1 MDERP
6 QEGSRPTGPDRPRRP
21 GPPERARRDDR
32 PHLRDEARRG
42 TPPRDRGETPP
53 PNDRR
58 DTPPPSARGG
68 AAPPPGPAGP
78 PAPQSGRPGD
88 RRPPQSGRP
97 PQEQPSGP
105 RRRPGPPAPGAPRPP
120 AGDPRPGTGPA
131 ARPGGRPPGPPD
143 GAGRPAEDESWLPR
157 REREARAAARR
168 AAAWSSRS
176 TRDETP
182 GRGGHSDSRPTD
194 IRSIRAT
201 RRGIGETVK
210 VPGRPDTAAEHR
222 RHRASEPDAPPEER
236 DRAARLSGELPIVPR
251 RPGDRPGGPVS
262 GGAASGG
269 AVPGGAAPGGAGPG
283 DRSGRAVPGGRPGGA
298 VSGGP
303 VPGGAG
309 ASAPAGSRPDAPSRP
324 GGPAVPS
331 GPGQSGPGQAGPASV
346 PPGGPRRPGE
356 TRPGGPD
363 PRSGGRPD
371 TGPQAVPGR
380 PAATGQPG
388 GATAAPSGAQPSG
401 AVRPDGTPGRPDT
414 GRPDGPQG
422 RPADA
427 RPAGPGGS
435 APEAPR
441 DTARSAPPRPPHTGL
456 AAGAAAG
463 TAAAGSAAAGGSVAK
478 ARGGRG
484 DARDED
490 TTLSPPAGPSAAPD
504 PARRTLAAAL
514 GLTAASTL
522 VPGSGHLALRR
533 RRTGGLILG
542 TLVAIV
548 VGLAALVLLARRST
562 LLQNLLSTTT
572 LTVIAGALVVAGI
585 AWIAQVA
592 RTYALARPRGMPLGR
607 KILGTGTAALLC
619 LTVAVPFG
627 YGVELV
633 NSQRGLLNS
642 LFQGGGTSAAEAL
655 GKPRLNVLLLG
666 SDAGDDRTGTRT
678 DTMMVAS
685 IDTRSGR
692 TTLFSL
698 PRNIQRAEF
707 PPGSPAAEKFPNGF
721 HDPSQPLSG
730 DYLLNAIY
738 AYAQQH
744 PEIAPSGPTSSPGIN
759 LLQSSI
765 AYMTGLPLDYYLE
778 VNMAG
783 FSSMIDAVGGVTVNV
798 GPEPIPVGGVTAF
811 GRHVTPDRY
820 ISPGVQTLG
829 GEDALWFARSRRDGT
844 DYQRMGRQRCLIQAV
859 ISQTTATEL
868 ISRFQSIA
876 AVTRD
881 NVATDMPQQVLPALA
896 VLADEGFRLESV
908 AFDPSLPDPNSS
920 TGYFVTADPDVSY
933 MREVVR
939 NAIADPAPEP
949 ASGTAPALAAPTT
962 QPSPSTESSRS
973 SSASASPTPD
983 PAAALPQS
991 VEESCAAT
999 GAADVPAG
1007 GEPGT
1012 SQDPSA
1018 TGSTGVSGSD
1028 QVDGLRP
1035 DQN

>member
-1 MDERP
+1 
-6 QEGSRPTGPDRPRRP
+6 
-21 GPPERARRDDR
+21 
-32 PHLRDEARRG
+32 
-42 TPPRDRGETPP
+42 
-53 PNDRR
+53 
-58 DTPPPSARGG
+58 
-68 AAPPPGPAGP
+68 
-78 PAPQSGRPGD
+78 
-88 RRPPQSGRP
+88 
-97 PQEQPSGP
+97 
-105 RRRPGPPAPGAPRPP
+105 PAPGASRPP
-120 AGDPRPGTGPA
+120 AGDPRPGSGPA
-131 ARPGGRPPGPPD
+131 AGPGGRPPGPPD
-143 GAGRPAEDESWLPR
+143 NAGRPAEDESWLPR

-176 TRDETP
+176 AREETP

-201 RRGIGETVK
+201 RRGIGDTVK

-251 RPGDRPGGPVS
+251 RPGGPD
-262 GGAASGG
+262 
-269 AVPGGAAPGGAGPG
+269 PGGAAPGGAG
-283 DRSGRAVPGGRPGGA
+283 
-298 VSGGP
+298 
-303 VPGGAG
+303 
-309 ASAPAGSRPDAPSRP
+309 ASAPTGSRPDAPSRP

-331 GPGQSGPGQAGPASV
+331 GPGRSRPGRAGPGPL

-356 TRPGGPD
+356 TRPGAPD

-371 TGPQAVPGR
+371 SGPQAVPGR
-380 PAATGQPG
+380 PTATGQPG
-388 GATAAPSGAQPSG
+388 GATAPPSGARSSG
-401 AVRPDGTPGRPDT
+401 AARPDGAPGRPDT

-422 RPADA
+422 RPADT
-427 RPAGPGGS
+427 RPAGPGRS

-463 TAAAGSAAAGGSVAK
+463 TAAAGSAGGGSAAT

-484 DARDED
+484 EAREGN
-490 TTLSPPAGPSAAPD
+490 TALSPAAGGSAAPD

-514 GLTAASTL
+514 GLTAASTV

-542 TLVAIV
+542 TVVAII

-592 RTYALARPRGMPLGR
+592 RTYALARPRGMPLGQ

-685 IDTRSGR
+685 IDTGSGR

-738 AYAQQH
+738 AYAEQH
-744 PEIAPSGPTSSPGIN
+744 PEIAPSGPTPSPGIN

-949 ASGTAPALAAPTT
+949 APGTAPALAAPTT

-1035 DQN
+1035 DQD

>member
-1 MDERP
+1 M
-6 QEGSRPTGPDRPRRP
+6 
-21 GPPERARRDDR
+21 
-32 PHLRDEARRG
+32 
-42 TPPRDRGETPP
+42 
-53 PNDRR
+53 
-58 DTPPPSARGG
+58 
-68 AAPPPGPAGP
+68 
-78 PAPQSGRPGD
+78 
-88 RRPPQSGRP
+88 
-97 PQEQPSGP
+97 
-105 RRRPGPPAPGAPRPP
+105 
-120 AGDPRPGTGPA
+120 
-131 ARPGGRPPGPPD
+131 PPGPPD

-168 AAAWSSRS
+168 AAAWSPRS
-176 TRDETP
+176 PREEIP

-194 IRSIRAT
+194 IRSLRAT

-236 DRAARLSGELPIVPR
+236 DRAARLSGELPVVPR
-251 RPGDRPGGPVS
+251 RPGDRPGGS
-262 GGAASGG
+262 
-269 AVPGGAAPGGAGPG
+269 VPGGAAPG
-283 DRSGRAVPGGRPGGA
+283 DRPGRAVPGGRPGGA

-303 VPGGAG
+303 VSGGPVSGGPVSGGAG
-309 ASAPAGSRPDAPSRP
+309 ASAPAGSRPDAPPRP
-324 GGPAVPS
+324 GGPSVP
-331 GPGQSGPGQAGPASV
+331 GGPGQAGPGQAGPGPV

-356 TRPGGPD
+356 PRPGGPD

-380 PAATGQPG
+380 PAVTGRPG
-388 GATAAPSGAQPSG
+388 GATAPPPGARSSG
-401 AVRPDGTPGRPDT
+401 AVRPDGAPGRPDT
-414 GRPDGPQG
+414 GRPDGPQE

-441 DTARSAPPRPPHTGL
+441 DTARPAPPRPPHTDL

-463 TAAAGSAAAGGSVAK
+463 TATAASAASGSAASGRDRS
-478 ARGGRG
+478 ARDGRG
-484 DARDED
+484 DARDAD
-490 TTLSPPAGPSAAPD
+490 TTLSPPAGPSTAPD

-514 GLTAASTL
+514 GLTAASTV

-542 TLVAIV
+542 TLVAIIV
-548 VGLAALVLLARRST
+548 ALAALVLLARRST

-607 KILGTGTAALLC
+607 KILGTGTAALMC

-627 YGVELV
+627 FGIELV

-655 GKPRLNVLLLG
+655 GKARLNVLLLG

-707 PPGSPAAEKFPNGF
+707 PPGSPAAETFPNGF

-730 DYLLNAIY
+730 DYLLNAVY
-738 AYAQQH
+738 AYAEQH
-744 PEIAPSGPTSSPGIN
+744 PEVAPPGPTSSPGIN

-820 ISPGVQTLG
+820 ISPGVQNLG

-896 VLADEGFRLESV
+896 ILADEGFRLESV

-949 ASGTAPALAAPTT
+949 APGTAPALAAPTT

-1012 SQDPSA
+1012 SQDPSG
-1018 TGSTGVSGSD
+1018 TGSIGVSGSD

>member
-1 MDERP
+1 M
-6 QEGSRPTGPDRPRRP
+6 
-21 GPPERARRDDR
+21 
-32 PHLRDEARRG
+32 
-42 TPPRDRGETPP
+42 
-53 PNDRR
+53 
-58 DTPPPSARGG
+58 
-68 AAPPPGPAGP
+68 
-78 PAPQSGRPGD
+78 
-88 RRPPQSGRP
+88 
-97 PQEQPSGP
+97 
-105 RRRPGPPAPGAPRPP
+105 
-120 AGDPRPGTGPA
+120 
-131 ARPGGRPPGPPD
+131 RPGGRPPGPPD
-143 GAGRPAEDESWLPR
+143 GAGPPAGEESWLPR

-168 AAAWSSRS
+168 AAAWSSRPA
-176 TRDETP
+176 REQTP

-210 VPGRPDTAAEHR
+210 VSGRPDTAAEHR
-222 RHRASEPDAPPEER
+222 RHRAAEPDAPPEER

-251 RPGDRPGGPVS
+251 RPGDRPGDS
-262 GGAASGG
+262 
-269 AVPGGAAPGGAGPG
+269 VPG
-283 DRSGRAVPGGRPGGA
+283 DRPGGA
-298 VSGGP
+298 VSGG
-303 VPGGAG
+303 AG
-309 ASAPAGSRPDAPSRP
+309 APAGPRPDAPSRP

-331 GPGQSGPGQAGPASV
+331 GPGQAGPGTV

-356 TRPGGPD
+356 LRPGGPG

-380 PAATGQPG
+380 PAAAGQSG
-388 GATAAPSGAQPSG
+388 GAAAPPSGARSSG
-401 AVRPDGTPGRPDT
+401 AVRPDGASGRSDT
-414 GRPDGPQG
+414 GRPDGRQG

-456 AAGAAAG
+456 AAGGAAG
-463 TAAAGSAAAGGSVAK
+463 TAAAASAAARPATGSAAGRGDRSAP
-478 ARGGRG
+478 GGRG
-484 DARDED
+484 DARDGD
-490 TTLSPPAGPSAAPD
+490 TTLSPPTGRPAASD

-514 GLTAASTL
+514 GLTAASTV

-548 VGLAALVLLARRST
+548 VGLAALALLARRST

-592 RTYALARPRGMPLGR
+592 RTYALARPRGMPLGQ
-607 KILGTGTAALLC
+607 KIVGTGTAALLC

-738 AYAQQH
+738 AYAEQN
-744 PEIAPSGPTSSPGIN
+744 PGIAPSGPTSSPGIN

-798 GPEPIPVGGVTAF
+798 GSEPIPVGGVTAF
-811 GRHVTPDRY
+811 GRYVTPDRY

-920 TGYFVTADPDVSY
+920 TGYFVTADPDVAY

-939 NAIADPAPEP
+939 NAIADPAPAP
-949 ASGTAPALAAPTT
+949 GTATSSAAPTT
-962 QPSPSTESSRS
+962 QPSPSTESSPS

-1007 GEPGT
+1007 GDPAT
-1012 SQDPSA
+1012 SQAPSA
-1018 TGSTGVSGSD
+1018 TGSTGVPGSD

>member
-1 MDERP
+1 M
-6 QEGSRPTGPDRPRRP
+6 
-21 GPPERARRDDR
+21 
-32 PHLRDEARRG
+32 
-42 TPPRDRGETPP
+42 
-53 PNDRR
+53 
-58 DTPPPSARGG
+58 
-68 AAPPPGPAGP
+68 
-78 PAPQSGRPGD
+78 
-88 RRPPQSGRP
+88 
-97 PQEQPSGP
+97 
-105 RRRPGPPAPGAPRPP
+105 
-120 AGDPRPGTGPA
+120 
-131 ARPGGRPPGPPD
+131 
-143 GAGRPAEDESWLPR
+143 
-157 REREARAAARR
+157 
-168 AAAWSSRS
+168 
-176 TRDETP
+176 
-182 GRGGHSDSRPTD
+182 
-194 IRSIRAT
+194 
-201 RRGIGETVK
+201 K

-222 RHRASEPDAPPEER
+222 RHRASEPDAPPQER

-251 RPGDRPGGPVS
+251 RPGDRPGGAVS
-262 GGAASGG
+262 
-269 AVPGGAAPGGAGPG
+269 
-283 DRSGRAVPGGRPGGA
+283 GGA
-298 VSGGP
+298 VSGGA
-303 VPGGAG
+303 VSG
-309 ASAPAGSRPDAPSRP
+309 GSRPDAPSRP
-324 GGPAVPS
+324 GAPSAPS
-331 GPGQSGPGQAGPASV
+331 GPERSGPGPV
-346 PPGGPRRPGE
+346 PPGGPRRPGDA
-356 TRPGGPD
+356 RPGGPGGPD
-363 PRSGGRPD
+363 PRSGGRP
-371 TGPQAVPGR
+371 
-380 PAATGQPG
+380 G
-388 GATAAPSGAQPSG
+388 GAPGAPGAPGASAGSAARSSG
-401 AVRPDGTPGRPDT
+401 AVRPDAVPGRPDT
-414 GRPDGPQG
+414 GRRDSGRPDGPQG

-427 RPAGPGGS
+427 RPAGPGGA
-435 APEAPR
+435 APEPAR
-441 DTARSAPPRPPHTGL
+441 DAARPAPPRPPHPGL

-463 TAAAGSAAAGGSVAK
+463 TAAAGSAAAGAAASWND
-478 ARGGRG
+478 RP
-484 DARDED
+484 ARDGRVDDGSGDDDHGDGE
-490 TTLSPPAGPSAAPD
+490 TALAPPAGPSAAPD

-514 GLTAASTL
+514 GLTAASTV

-548 VGLAALVLLARRST
+548 VGLAAVALLARRST

-592 RTYALARPRGMPLGR
+592 RTYALARPRGMPLGQ
-607 KILGTGTAALLC
+607 KIVGTGTAALLC
-619 LTVAVPFG
+619 LAVAVPFG

-738 AYAQQH
+738 AYAEQH

-908 AFDPSLPDPNSS
+908 AFDPSLPDPNSP
-920 TGYFVTADPDVSY
+920 TGYFVTADPDVPY

-939 NAIADPAPEP
+939 NAIADPPPEP
-949 ASGTAPALAAPTT
+949 APGTAPSLAAPTT
-962 QPSPSTESSRS
+962 QPSTSSQSSRS
-973 SSASASPTPD
+973 SSSSASPTPD
-983 PAAALPQS
+983 PASARPQS

-1007 GEPGT
+1007 GEPGN
-1012 SQDPSA
+1012 SQEPSA
-1018 TGSTGVSGSD
+1018 TGSE

>member
-1 MDERP
+1 M
-6 QEGSRPTGPDRPRRP
+6 
-21 GPPERARRDDR
+21 
-32 PHLRDEARRG
+32 
-42 TPPRDRGETPP
+42 
-53 PNDRR
+53 
-58 DTPPPSARGG
+58 
-68 AAPPPGPAGP
+68 
-78 PAPQSGRPGD
+78 
-88 RRPPQSGRP
+88 
-97 PQEQPSGP
+97 
-105 RRRPGPPAPGAPRPP
+105 
-120 AGDPRPGTGPA
+120 
-131 ARPGGRPPGPPD
+131 
-143 GAGRPAEDESWLPR
+143 
-157 REREARAAARR
+157 
-168 AAAWSSRS
+168 
-176 TRDETP
+176 
-182 GRGGHSDSRPTD
+182 
-194 IRSIRAT
+194 
-201 RRGIGETVK
+201 K

-222 RHRASEPDAPPEER
+222 RHRASEPDAPPQER

-251 RPGDRPGGPVS
+251 RPGDRPGGAVS
-262 GGAASGG
+262 
-269 AVPGGAAPGGAGPG
+269 
-283 DRSGRAVPGGRPGGA
+283 GGA
-298 VSGGP
+298 VSG
-303 VPGGAG
+303 
-309 ASAPAGSRPDAPSRP
+309 GSRPDAPSRP
-324 GGPAVPS
+324 GAPSAPS
-331 GPGQSGPGQAGPASV
+331 GPGRSGPGPV
-346 PPGGPRRPGE
+346 PPGGPRHPGDARPGG
-356 TRPGGPD
+356 PGGPD
-363 PRSGGRPD
+363 PRSGGRP
-371 TGPQAVPGR
+371 
-380 PAATGQPG
+380 G
-388 GATAAPSGAQPSG
+388 GAPGAPGAPAGSGARSSG
-401 AVRPDGTPGRPDT
+401 AVRPDAVPGRPDSGRPEG

-427 RPAGPGGS
+427 RPAGPGG
-435 APEAPR
+435 ATPEPAR
-441 DTARSAPPRPPHTGL
+441 DAARPAPPRPPRPGL

-463 TAAAGSAAAGGSVAK
+463 TAGTAGSAAAGAAASWNRPARDGSVD
-478 ARGGRG
+478 GHG
-484 DARDED
+484 DDDYGDGETA
-490 TTLSPPAGPSAAPD
+490 LAPPAGPPAAPD

-514 GLTAASTL
+514 GLTAASTV

-548 VGLAALVLLARRST
+548 VGLAAVALLARRST

-592 RTYALARPRGMPLGR
+592 RTYALARPRGMPLGQ
-607 KILGTGTAALLC
+607 KIVGTGTAALLC
-619 LTVAVPFG
+619 LAVAVPFG

-738 AYAQQH
+738 AYAEQH

-920 TGYFVTADPDVSY
+920 TGYFVTADPDVPY

-939 NAIADPAPEP
+939 NAIADPPPEP
-949 ASGTAPALAAPTT
+949 APGTAPSLAAPTT
-962 QPSPSTESSRS
+962 QPSTSSESSRS
-973 SSASASPTPD
+973 SRSSSSSASPTPD
-983 PAAALPQS
+983 PAAARPQS

-1007 GEPGT
+1007 AEPGN
-1012 SQDPSA
+1012 SQEPSA
-1018 TGSTGVSGSD
+1018 TGSE

>member
-1 MDERP
+1 M
-6 QEGSRPTGPDRPRRP
+6 
-21 GPPERARRDDR
+21 
-32 PHLRDEARRG
+32 
-42 TPPRDRGETPP
+42 
-53 PNDRR
+53 
-58 DTPPPSARGG
+58 
-68 AAPPPGPAGP
+68 
-78 PAPQSGRPGD
+78 
-88 RRPPQSGRP
+88 
-97 PQEQPSGP
+97 
-105 RRRPGPPAPGAPRPP
+105 
-120 AGDPRPGTGPA
+120 
-131 ARPGGRPPGPPD
+131 
-143 GAGRPAEDESWLPR
+143 
-157 REREARAAARR
+157 
-168 AAAWSSRS
+168 
-176 TRDETP
+176 
-182 GRGGHSDSRPTD
+182 
-194 IRSIRAT
+194 
-201 RRGIGETVK
+201 K

-222 RHRASEPDAPPEER
+222 RHRASEPDAPPQER

-251 RPGDRPGGPVS
+251 RPGDRPGGAVS
-262 GGAASGG
+262 
-269 AVPGGAAPGGAGPG
+269 
-283 DRSGRAVPGGRPGGA
+283 GGA
-298 VSGGP
+298 VSG
-303 VPGGAG
+303 
-309 ASAPAGSRPDAPSRP
+309 GSRPDAPSRP
-324 GGPAVPS
+324 GAPSAPS
-331 GPGQSGPGQAGPASV
+331 GPGRSGPGPV
-346 PPGGPRRPGE
+346 PPGGPRHPGDARPGG
-356 TRPGGPD
+356 PGGPD
-363 PRSGGRPD
+363 PRSGGRP
-371 TGPQAVPGR
+371 
-380 PAATGQPG
+380 G
-388 GATAAPSGAQPSG
+388 GAPGAPGAPAGSGARSSG
-401 AVRPDGTPGRPDT
+401 AVRPDAVPGRPDSGRPEG

-427 RPAGPGGS
+427 RPAGPGG
-435 APEAPR
+435 ATPEPAR
-441 DTARSAPPRPPHTGL
+441 DAARPAPPRPPRPGL

-463 TAAAGSAAAGGSVAK
+463 TAGTAGSAAAGAAASWNRPARDGRDDGSVD
-478 ARGGRG
+478 GHG
-484 DARDED
+484 DDDYGDGETA
-490 TTLSPPAGPSAAPD
+490 LAPPAGPPAAPD

-514 GLTAASTL
+514 GLTAASTV

-548 VGLAALVLLARRST
+548 VGLAAVALLARRST

-592 RTYALARPRGMPLGR
+592 RTYALARPRGMPLGQ
-607 KILGTGTAALLC
+607 KIVGTGTAALLC
-619 LTVAVPFG
+619 LAVAVPFG

-738 AYAQQH
+738 AYAEQH

-920 TGYFVTADPDVSY
+920 TGYFVTADPDVPY

-939 NAIADPAPEP
+939 NAIADPPPEP
-949 ASGTAPALAAPTT
+949 APGTAPSLAAPTT
-962 QPSPSTESSRS
+962 QPSTSSESSRS
-973 SSASASPTPD
+973 SRSSSSSASPTPD
-983 PAAALPQS
+983 PAAARPQS

-1007 GEPGT
+1007 AEPGN
-1012 SQDPSA
+1012 SQEPSA
-1018 TGSTGVSGSD
+1018 TGSE